1 MIFVNKKCI
10 FTFILLGLFGSIY
23 SPYRTTV
30 IKTTLIPKEACSIG
44 SGSVSVKAT
53 ATDKTSGVN
62 GWLCY
67 NSNGSWVSCPN
78 STLCS
83 TYTINGWNNYTKV
96 KVNDTAG
103 NESSGATL
111 YKSSSYRFNGT
122 ATNSNLITRSGDS
135 NVVNI
140 TGQTA
145 TTGTISSTAIS
156 STGSASV
163 SGYPESTSVTT
174 STPVSYNASKKGVYS
189 CNVGKVVYK
198 NGKYMCEAES
208 YRLQNETCN
217 CIFKK
222 ENGKYVRATSWCA
235 RESTYCSD
243 EYSSTASE
251 SDTYA
256 VITNRKPN
264 AQTSQSITN
273 ESNLFERPEG
283 TTCFTYY
290 KKDGNGN
297 SFAKIFNDKDIWHY
311 CVAAYESTTCLLN
324 NLQESMGISGNSG
337 HQSCCKNN
345 NYTPLTVKPGIRK
358 LLVNAS
364 KSTSSPCDNSNATKI
379 VTGNG
384 YYSSGNNS
392 ALCKFIADKLNTD
405 SSFAQS
411 VSFDAVYEDDG
422 IEKIMVPTFGNAAC
436 NFKSG
441 EATKTS
447 APNSNSKI
455 GTIGNTQ
462 YYFYCPDGSSVTQS
476 GNNFTCT
483 RYQNTTITTYAYDW
497 TVYYYKKK

>member
-1 MIFVNKKCI
+1 MNKKCI

-67 NSNGSWVSCPN
+67 NSNDSWVSCPN

-96 KVNDTAG
+96 KINDNAG
-103 NESSGATL
+103 NESNEATL

-163 SGYPESTSVTT
+163 SGYPKETSVTT
-174 STPVSYNASKKGVYS
+174 STPVTSNASKEEVYS
-189 CNVGKVVYK
+189 CNVGNVVYR

-208 YRLQNETCN
+208 YRLQNETCF

-222 ENGKYVRATSWCA
+222 KDGKYVPANVDWCA
-235 RESTYCSD
+235 RENTYCSD

-264 AQTSQSITN
+264 AQTSQSTTA
-273 ESNLFERPEG
+273 ESNLFKRPEN
-283 TTCFTYY
+283 TVCYTYY
-290 KKDGNGN
+290 KKYGNEN
-297 SFAKIFNDKDIWHY
+297 SFAKIFNDKDIRHFCY
-311 CVAAYESTTCLLN
+311 AAYESTTCFFS
-324 NLQESMGISGNSG
+324 NLQESMGISGEAHN
-337 HQSCCKNN
+337 QSCCKNN
-345 NYTPLTVKPGIRK
+345 NYTPLTVKPEIRK

-364 KSTSSPCDNSNATKI
+364 KSTSSPCDNSNIQKV
-379 VTGNG
+379 VTETENS
-384 YYSSGNNS
+384 YYSSASIS
-392 ALCKFIADKLNTD
+392 ALCKFIAVELNND
-405 SSFAQS
+405 SSFAES
-411 VSFDAVYEDDG
+411 VRFEAAYEDDKV
-422 IEKIMVPTFGNAAC
+422 EKIMIPIFGSAAC
-436 NFKSG
+436 DFKSG
-441 EATKTS
+441 EATKNS

-483 RYQNTTITTYAYDW
+483 RYQNTTITTYEYDW

>member
-1 MIFVNKKCI
+1 MNKKCI

-23 SPYRTTV
+23 SPYGTTV

-96 KVNDTAG
+96 KINDNAG
-103 NESSGATL
+103 NESNEATL

-156 STGSASV
+156 STGNVSV
-163 SGYPESTSVTT
+163 SGYPKGTSVTT
-174 STPVSYNASKKGVYS
+174 STPVSYNASKEEVYS
-189 CNVGKVVYK
+189 CNVGNVVYR

-217 CIFKK
+217 CFFKK

-235 RESTYCSD
+235 RMDTYCSD

-264 AQTSQSITN
+264 AQTSQSTTAQ
-273 ESNLFERPEG
+273 SNLFIRPAG

-290 KKDGNGN
+290 EKDGNGK
-297 SFAKIFNDKDIWHY
+297 SFAKIFNDDDIWHSCY
-311 CVAAYESTTCLLN
+311 AAYESTTCFLSSLHK
-324 NLQESMGISGNSG
+324 SMGIKVDETTG
-337 HQSCCKNN
+337 HQSCCENN
-345 NYTPLTVKPGIRK
+345 NYAPLKVKPGIRK
-358 LLVNAS
+358 LLVEAS
-364 KSTSSPCDNSNATKI
+364 KSTSSPCDNSNPKNT
-379 VTGNG
+379 VTGTG
-384 YYSSGNNS
+384 YFSSATNS
-392 ALCKFIADKLNTD
+392 ALCEFIANKLNTN
-405 SSFAQS
+405 SSFAES
-411 VSFDAVYEDDG
+411 VRFEAAYEDDKV
-422 IEKIMVPTFGNAAC
+422 EKIMVPTFGSAAC
-436 NFKSG
+436 KFKSG